1 MSKPAALA
9 VLAITQVAV
18 LSLWFATAAAA
29 PSLAAEFGL
38 PPGRL
43 SLLVAAVSAGFA
55 LGSVVSAATGLADR
69 TDPRR
74 LYAISAVAGALAN
87 AGFILLAD
95 PASPL
100 AIILQV
106 ATGAAM
112 AGVYPIGMKIAVSW
126 ADRDRG
132 LLVGLL
138 VGALTLGAAAPHLF
152 AFAGGI
158 DWRPIMWLS
167 TAAACAGAVAILFV
181 KVGPGIAPST
191 RFEPRMALLAVR
203 DRPLRLANLGY
214 LGHMWELYAVWG
226 SIAAYLAAS
235 FAAYDAASTPA
246 SASVATFA
254 VVGVGALGAIGAGYL
269 ADRIGRTATT
279 IGALLV
285 SGACCLVAGA
295 VFGGPPGLVVA
306 VCLVWGAAVIADS
319 AQFSAAVSEL
329 APPGLTGTLLTV
341 QTAAGFAL
349 TLATVQLVPFLADQ
363 VGWNWAFAPLAIGPL
378 LGAVAMWRLRRLP
391 ASLRLANGR
400 R

>member
-9 VLAITQVAV
+9 LLATTQVAV
-18 LSLWFATAAAA
+18 LSLWFATAAAG
-29 PSLAAEFGL
+29 PSLAAEFRL
-38 PPGRL
+38 TPGRL

-55 LGSVVSAATGLADR
+55 LGSVVSAVTGLADR
-69 TDPRR
+69 VDPRR
-74 LYAISAVAGALAN
+74 LYAASALAGALASLWL
-87 AGFILLAD
+87 ILLAD

-100 AIILQV
+100 ALILRI

-138 VGALTLGAAAPHLF
+138 VGALTLGSASPHLF
-152 AFAGGI
+152 AVAAGV

-167 TAAACAGAVAILFV
+167 TAAAFAGAVAILFV
-181 KVGPGIAPST
+181 RMGPGIAPTT

-203 DRPLRLANLGY
+203 DRALRLANLGY

-235 FAAYDAASTPA
+235 FAAHDAMSDPRG
-246 SASVATFA
+246 ASVAAFA
-254 VVGVGALGAIGAGYL
+254 VVGIGALGALGGGYL

-306 VCLVWGAAVIADS
+306 VCLVWGVSVIADS
-319 AQFSAAVSEL
+319 AQFSATVSEL
-329 APPGLTGTLLTV
+329 SPPGLTGTMLTV

-349 TLATVQLVPFLADQ
+349 TLATVQLVPLLADRI
-363 VGWNWAFAPLAIGPL
+363 GWNWAFAPLAIGPL
-378 LGAVAMWRLRRLP
+378 VGAFAMWRLRGLP
-391 ASLRLANGR
+391 AASRLANGR

>member
-9 VLAITQVAV
+9 LLATTQVAV
-18 LSLWFATAAAA
+18 LSLWFATAAAG
-29 PSLAAEFGL
+29 PSLAAEFRL
-38 PPGRL
+38 TPGRL

-55 LGSVVSAATGLADR
+55 LGSVVSAVTGLADR
-69 TDPRR
+69 VDPRR
-74 LYAISAVAGALAN
+74 LYAASALAGALASLW
-87 AGFILLAD
+87 FILLAD

-100 AIILQV
+100 ALILRI

-138 VGALTLGAAAPHLF
+138 VGALTLGSASPHLF
-152 AFAGGI
+152 AVAGGV

-167 TAAACAGAVAILFV
+167 TAAAFAGAVAILFV
-181 KVGPGIAPST
+181 RMGPGIAPTT

-203 DRPLRLANLGY
+203 DRALRLANLGY

-235 FAAYDAASTPA
+235 FAAHDAMSDPRG
-246 SASVATFA
+246 ASVAAFA
-254 VVGVGALGAIGAGYL
+254 VVGIGALGALGGGYL

-306 VCLVWGAAVIADS
+306 VCLVWGVSVIADS
-319 AQFSAAVSEL
+319 AQFSATVSEL
-329 APPGLTGTLLTV
+329 SPPGLTGTMLTV

-349 TLATVQLVPFLADQ
+349 TLATVQLVPLLADRI
-363 VGWNWAFAPLAIGPL
+363 GWNWAFAPLAIGPL
-378 LGAVAMWRLRRLP
+378 VGAFAMWRLRGLP
-391 ASLRLANGR
+391 AASRLANGR